1 MVRGSYELGARISAA
16 DYIRAVT
23 GMHNTSR
30 EIVHALMPYDA
41 LLAPTL
47 TRHAVRIGSLP
58 SNPATA
64 ADEIYGWIAF
74 TFPFNSTGQPAIS
87 LPNGFNKAGLPLAI
101 QLVGRPGDE
110 AGIIA
115 LAAEFERAR
124 PWRDKHP
131 PI

>member
-1 MVRGSYELGARISAA
+1 MVRGSYEWGAKISAA

-30 EIVHALMPYDA
+30 EIIHTLMPYDA
-41 LLAPTL
+41 LIAPTL
-47 TRHAVRIGSLP
+47 TRPAVRIGSLAL
-58 SNPATA
+58 NPATS
-64 ADEIYGWIAF
+64 ADEIYAWIAF

-87 LPNGFNKAGLPLAI
+87 IPNGFSKSGLPLALQMI
-101 QLVGRPGDE
+101 GRPGDE

-124 PWRDKHP
+124 PWQDKHP
-131 PI
+131 EI